1 MMFAF
6 IFQGLHYLCLK
17 CQRVQRFFK
26 AKADVKRHLQEQ
38 HSGIQFQCSICG
50 YLFHR
55 RNISHACN
63 ATEADM
69 EYVDPITGIYGEQ
82 AKQKLRK
89 FINEEQDNYWRYVAT
104 MEEIDLPESP
114 FPGVR
119 SVVVRVDPPRE
130 PRPRKRRDRTPESLG
145 SPESIVLEE
154 PPTKKRQ
161 LDELLK
167 DLACTPSSASLL
179 SSPKSSSAEE
189 DSDIKVDHMKSLNQ
203 DKHNKKIAT
212 KVDDDKP
219 KQLKNVTD
227 QTKKIEKSIENNK
240 KGDTVQKTAKQMT
253 EMEKIMGRDKKQEN
267 KEKEAKV
274 VKENA
279 KRREKEVEEVEKK
292 DKDKRKDNVKQKR
305 YSLSEEGEK
314 RNEKDRE
321 GNGSLS
327 CKTMKEKD
335 KQTETVKNKTNHTE
349 SKSEERKETETEMSK
364 GIEKMK
370 SNDKR
375 IESKVG
381 QECTK
386 ETDSEQITITE
397 ITNKAG
403 EVNEESEDGVTEKM
417 IGKESEVSKKH
428 IKLMKSGDVEEEYE
442 IDTEKRIESD
452 ISEVTLNEK
461 ENEMEKELE
470 VVKEVVNEI
479 KTPELETV
487 ENINKPE
494 ETGSIEIDNEEKKV
508 ENEYGRNNNINK
520 INTEEIMDISD
531 KNETD
536 KQGERN
542 DKMSDKH
549 TDLQDTNIDKNQV
562 KGQYSEHAKA
572 KVDNQSERTKGTN
585 ELKQIEETEKRKLER
600 KENETKSL
608 KDKENEQKGQKDSS
622 KSKLSKVRDRGKMSK
637 LKVKEMKEMN
647 NKQVVVDTKVKQTQS
662 KQTQKKGGENKVNK
676 VKKVLSDKNSNRNDA
691 KSVNE
696 MQPGTGKENKVIK
709 SDAKKKVTIKEY
721 QARKLEQNANKQIL
735 ENIMAEMT
743 NTYDNMKVLSPIQDA
758 QTFSETINAVASIT
772 HDSVEE
778 TYEKAADII
787 SACALDFIDELITQE
802 VVDSAVEQEVNTY
815 LNEKAEKDT
824 EMRMNENETTQKR
837 MADKRQCSETEGNVE
852 GIKRRFYDYIEIDDN
867 ENETEQDKDLK
878 FIAKIQGNKV
888 ILNIGG
894 ARFETSI
901 PTLQKDPESLLAKLF
916 TSDSPIIP
924 QGNSVFIDRDPSHF
938 KVILNYLRCDLD
950 LNPATLPKERKHLLE
965 LKKECEYYRM
975 KRLRKMVKRRLK
987 LTTELYGMD

>member
-82 AKQKLRK
+82 ARQKLKK

-104 MEEIDLPESP
+104 VDELDLPESP

-167 DLACTPSSASLL
+167 DLACTPSSTSLL

-189 DSDIKVDHMKSLNQ
+189 DSDIEVEHMKSLNQ

-212 KVDDDKP
+212 KVDDDKT
-219 KQLKNVTD
+219 KQRKNVTD
-227 QTKKIEKSIENNK
+227 QTKKIDKSTENNK
-240 KGDTVQKTAKQMT
+240 NVDTSQKTAKEMT
-253 EMEKIMGRDKKQEN
+253 VMEKTMGRDKKQEN
-267 KEKEAKV
+267 KEKDAKV
-274 VKENA
+274 VKENV
-279 KRREKEVEEVEKK
+279 KRREKEVEKVERK
-292 DKDKRKDNVKQKR
+292 DKDKRKDNVKQMR

-314 RNEKDRE
+314 RSETGQEGAKETSNKHIVIMENRNMTVEGREEDKNEV
-321 GNGSLS
+321 
-327 CKTMKEKD
+327 
-335 KQTETVKNKTNHTE
+335 TETTIRRERESSKKHTNLIERGDAGEEYEMNNTNENKNKKN
-349 SKSEERKETETEMSK
+349 SGK
-364 GIEKMK
+364 
-370 SNDKR
+370 N
-375 IESKVG
+375 VG
-381 QECTK
+381 QESEK
-386 ETDSEQITITE
+386 EHENKIDMRTDSVII
-397 ITNKAG
+397 
-403 EVNEESEDGVTEKM
+403 EEGVSEKD
-417 IGKESEVSKKH
+417 
-428 IKLMKSGDVEEEYE
+428 
-442 IDTEKRIESD
+442 
-452 ISEVTLNEK
+452 
-461 ENEMEKELE
+461 NEMEKELE
-470 VVKEVVNEI
+470 IIKEGVNEI
-479 KTPELETV
+479 ETQEVEDV
-487 ENINKPE
+487 ENINNAE
-494 ETGSIEIDNEEKKV
+494 ETGNTEIDNAEQKG
-508 ENEYGRNNNINK
+508 ENEYRKNK
-520 INTEEIMDISD
+520 DVNEIDTEEIMDTN
-531 KNETD
+531 KTD

-542 DKMSDKH
+542 DNNKH
-549 TDLQDTNIDKNQV
+549 TDTQNINMDKTKVKEHYREQVKANIDV
-562 KGQYSEHAKA
+562 
-572 KVDNQSERTKGTN
+572 QSERTKGSK
-585 ELKQIEETEKRKLER
+585 ELKQIEEREKQKL
-600 KENETKSL
+600 KCNENETKRL
-608 KDKENEQKGQKDSS
+608 KDRQNEQKGSKDIS
-622 KSKLSKVRDRGKMSK
+622 KSKLSKVRDQSKMSK

-721 QARKLEQNANKQIL
+721 QARKLEQNANEQIL

-778 TYEKAADII
+778 TYEKAADVI

-837 MADKRQCSETEGNVE
+837 MADKRKCCETEGNVE

-901 PTLQKDPESLLAKLF
+901 PTLQKDPESLLAKIF

-950 LNPATLPKERKHLLE
+950 LHPATLPKERKHLLE

-975 KRLRKMVKRRLK
+975 KGLRKMVKRRLK
-987 LTTELYGMD
+987 VTTELYGMD

>member
-1 MMFAF
+1 
-6 IFQGLHYLCLK
+6 
-17 CQRVQRFFK
+17 
-26 AKADVKRHLQEQ
+26 
-38 HSGIQFQCSICG
+38 
-50 YLFHR
+50 
-55 RNISHACN
+55 
-63 ATEADM
+63 M

-82 AKQKLRK
+82 ARQKLKK

-104 MEEIDLPESP
+104 VDELDLPESP
-114 FPGVR
+114 FPTVR
-119 SVVVRVDPPRE
+119 SVVVRADPPRE

-167 DLACTPSSASLL
+167 DLACTPSSTSLL

-189 DSDIKVDHMKSLNQ
+189 DSDIEVEHMKSLNQ

-274 VKENA
+274 VTENA

-292 DKDKRKDNVKQKR
+292 DKDKRKDKVKQKR

-349 SKSEERKETETEMSK
+349 SKSEKRKETETEMSK

-428 IKLMKSGDVEEEYE
+428 IGLMKSGDVEEEYE

-479 KTPELETV
+479 KTAELETV

-494 ETGSIEIDNEEKKV
+494 ETGSIEIDNEEKKG
-508 ENEYGRNNNINK
+508 ENEYGKNNNINK

-536 KQGERN
+536 KQGERH

-549 TDLQDTNIDKNQV
+549 TDSQNTNIDKTQV
-562 KGQYSEHAKA
+562 KGQYREQVKA
-572 KVDNQSERTKGTN
+572 TGDNDNQRERTK
-585 ELKQIEETEKRKLER
+585 ELKQTEETEKRKLKR

-608 KDKENEQKGQKDSS
+608 KDKQNEQKGQKDSS
-622 KSKLSKVRDRGKMSK
+622 KSKLSKVKDQSTMSE
-637 LKVKEMKEMN
+637 LKVKEMN
-647 NKQVVVDTKVKQTQS
+647 NKHVVEDTREKQTIS
-662 KQTQKKGGENKVNK
+662 KQTQKTGGENKVNK

-696 MQPGTGKENKVIK
+696 EIQVKGKENKVPK
-709 SDAKKKVTIKEY
+709 PDDKKKVTVKEY
-721 QARKLEQNANKQIL
+721 QARKLERNRNEQIL
-735 ENIMAEMT
+735 DNIMDGMT
-743 NTYDNMKVLSPIQDA
+743 NTYNNMRVLSPIQDEE
-758 QTFSETINAVASIT
+758 TTSFSETINAVASIT
-772 HDSVEE
+772 HETVDE
-778 TYEKAADII
+778 TYDKAADVV
-787 SACALDFIDELITQE
+787 SECALDFIHEMIIQE
-802 VVDSAVEQEVNTY
+802 VVDSTVEDEINTY
-815 LNEKAEKDT
+815 INKQAQKEIT
-824 EMRMNENETTQKR
+824 EIEMNENETRERRIAEKR
-837 MADKRQCSETEGNVE
+837 KNSETEWNMVGT
-852 GIKRRFYDYIEIDDN
+852 KRRFYDNKDNDDN
-867 ENETEQDKDLK
+867 ENEIEDKDLT
-878 FIAKIQGNKV
+878 FIAKIQGNKA

-901 PTLQKDPESLLAKLF
+901 LTLQKDPKSLLAKLF

-950 LNPATLPKERKHLLE
+950 LNPATLPKERRHLLE
-965 LKKECEYYRM
+965 LKKECDYYRV
-975 KRLRKMVKRRLK
+975 KGLRKMVKRRLK

>member
-161 LDELLK
+161 LDELLQ
-167 DLACTPSSASLL
+167 DLACTPSTMSL
-179 SSPKSSSAEE
+179 SSPGVSLSEE
-189 DSDIKVDHMKSLNQ
+189 DSETDVEIEPSKNP
-203 DKHNKKIAT
+203 DKHNKKDAK
-212 KVDDDKP
+212 KVDDYKP
-219 KQLKNVTD
+219 KQRKNVTD
-227 QTKKIEKSIENNK
+227 QTKKTEKSTENNK
-240 KGDTVQKTAKQMT
+240 NVDTVQKKAKEMT
-253 EMEKIMGRDKKQEN
+253 VMEKTMGTDKKQEN
-267 KEKEAKV
+267 KEKDAKV
-274 VKENA
+274 VKENV
-279 KRREKEVEEVEKK
+279 KRREKEVEKVERK
-292 DKDKRKDNVKQKR
+292 DKDKRKDNVKQMR

-314 RNEKDRE
+314 RSETGQEGAKETNNKHIVIMENRNKTVEGREEDKNEVTETTIRRE
-321 GNGSLS
+321 RESSKKHTNLIERGDAGEEYEMNN
-327 CKTMKEKD
+327 TNENKD
-335 KQTETVKNKTNHTE
+335 KKNSGNNVGQVSEKEHKNEPEMRTESVTIEEKVNQTED
-349 SKSEERKETETEMSK
+349 EM
-364 GIEKMK
+364 E
-370 SNDKR
+370 
-375 IESKVG
+375 
-381 QECTK
+381 
-386 ETDSEQITITE
+386 
-397 ITNKAG
+397 
-403 EVNEESEDGVTEKM
+403 EESEVVEK
-417 IGKESEVSKKH
+417 S
-428 IKLMKSGDVEEEYE
+428 
-442 IDTEKRIESD
+442 
-452 ISEVTLNEK
+452 
-461 ENEMEKELE
+461 
-470 VVKEVVNEI
+470 VNEA
-479 KTPELETV
+479 ETENV
-487 ENINKPE
+487 ENVEDINKPE
-494 ETGSIEIDNEEKKV
+494 ETKSTEKDNAEKKG
-508 ENEYGRNNNINK
+508 ENEYGKNNNINK

-531 KNETD
+531 KIETD

-549 TDLQDTNIDKNQV
+549 TDSQNTNIDKTQV
-562 KGQYSEHAKA
+562 KGQYREHVKA
-572 KVDNQSERTKGTN
+572 KVDNQSERTKGTK
-585 ELKQIEETEKRKLER
+585 ELKQTEETEKQKLKRKG
-600 KENETKSL
+600 NETKSL
-608 KDKENEQKGQKDSS
+608 KDKQNEQKGQKDSS
-622 KSKLSKVRDRGKMSK
+622 KNKLSKVKDQSKMSE
-637 LKVKEMKEMN
+637 LKVKEMN
-647 NKQVVVDTKVKQTQS
+647 NKQVVEDTKVKQTQS

-696 MQPGTGKENKVIK
+696 EIQVKGKENKVPK
-709 SDAKKKVTIKEY
+709 PDDKKKVTVKEY
-721 QARKLEQNANKQIL
+721 QARKLEQNRNEQIL
-735 ENIMAEMT
+735 DNIMDGMT
-743 NTYDNMKVLSPIQDA
+743 NTYNNMRVLSPIQNEE
-758 QTFSETINAVASIT
+758 TTSFSETINAVASIT
-772 HDSVEE
+772 HETIDE
-778 TYEKAADII
+778 TYDKAADVV
-787 SACALDFIDELITQE
+787 SECALDFIHEMIIQE
-802 VVDSAVEQEVNTY
+802 VVDSTVEDEINTY
-815 LNEKAEKDT
+815 INEQAQKEIT
-824 EMRMNENETTQKR
+824 EIEMNENETRERRIAEKR
-837 MADKRQCSETEGNVE
+837 KNSETEWNMVGT
-852 GIKRRFYDYIEIDDN
+852 KRRFYDNKDNDDN
-867 ENETEQDKDLK
+867 ENEIEDKDLT
-878 FIAKIQGNKV
+878 FIAKIQGNKA

-901 PTLQKDPESLLAKLF
+901 LTLQKDPKSLLAKLF

-938 KVILNYLRCDLD
+938 KVILNYLRCNLD
-950 LNPATLPKERKHLLE
+950 LNPATLPKERRHLLE
-965 LKKECEYYRM
+965 LKKECDYYRV
-975 KRLRKMVKRRLK
+975 KGLRKMVKRRLK

>member
-161 LDELLK
+161 LDELLQ
-167 DLACTPSSASLL
+167 DLACTPSTMSL
-179 SSPKSSSAEE
+179 SSPGVSLSEE
-189 DSDIKVDHMKSLNQ
+189 DSETDVEIEPSKNP
-203 DKHNKKIAT
+203 DKHNKKDAK
-212 KVDDDKP
+212 KVDDYKP
-219 KQLKNVTD
+219 KQRKNVTD
-227 QTKKIEKSIENNK
+227 QTKKTEKSTENNK
-240 KGDTVQKTAKQMT
+240 NVDTVQKKAKEMT
-253 EMEKIMGRDKKQEN
+253 VMEKTMGTDKKQEN
-267 KEKEAKV
+267 KEKDAKV
-274 VKENA
+274 VKENV
-279 KRREKEVEEVEKK
+279 KRREKEVEKVERK
-292 DKDKRKDNVKQKR
+292 DKDKRKDNVKQMR

-314 RNEKDRE
+314 RSETGQEGAKETNNKHIVIMENRNKTVEGREEDKNEVTETTIRRE
-321 GNGSLS
+321 RESSKKHTNLIERGDAGEEYEMNN
-327 CKTMKEKD
+327 TNENKD
-335 KQTETVKNKTNHTE
+335 KKNSGNNVGQVSEKEHKNEPEMRTESVTIEEKVNQTED
-349 SKSEERKETETEMSK
+349 EM
-364 GIEKMK
+364 E
-370 SNDKR
+370 
-375 IESKVG
+375 
-381 QECTK
+381 
-386 ETDSEQITITE
+386 
-397 ITNKAG
+397 
-403 EVNEESEDGVTEKM
+403 EESEVVEK
-417 IGKESEVSKKH
+417 S
-428 IKLMKSGDVEEEYE
+428 
-442 IDTEKRIESD
+442 
-452 ISEVTLNEK
+452 
-461 ENEMEKELE
+461 
-470 VVKEVVNEI
+470 VNEA
-479 KTPELETV
+479 ETENV
-487 ENINKPE
+487 ENVEDINKPE
-494 ETGSIEIDNEEKKV
+494 ETKSTEKDNAEKKG
-508 ENEYGRNNNINK
+508 ENEYGKNNNINK

-531 KNETD
+531 KIETD

-549 TDLQDTNIDKNQV
+549 TDSQNTNIDKTQV
-562 KGQYSEHAKA
+562 KGQYREHVKA
-572 KVDNQSERTKGTN
+572 KVDNQSERTKGTK
-585 ELKQIEETEKRKLER
+585 ELKQTEETEKQKLKRKG
-600 KENETKSL
+600 NETKSL
-608 KDKENEQKGQKDSS
+608 KDKQNEQKGQKDSS
-622 KSKLSKVRDRGKMSK
+622 KNKLSKVKDQSK
-637 LKVKEMKEMN
+637 ISELKVKEMN
-647 NKQVVVDTKVKQTQS
+647 NKQVVEDTKVKQTQS

-696 MQPGTGKENKVIK
+696 EIQVKGKENKVPK
-709 SDAKKKVTIKEY
+709 PDDKKKVTVKEY
-721 QARKLEQNANKQIL
+721 QARKLEQNRNEQIL
-735 ENIMAEMT
+735 DNIMDGMT
-743 NTYDNMKVLSPIQDA
+743 NTYNNMRVLSPIQNEE
-758 QTFSETINAVASIT
+758 TTSFSETINAVASIT
-772 HDSVEE
+772 HETIDE
-778 TYEKAADII
+778 TYDKAADVV
-787 SACALDFIDELITQE
+787 SECALDFIHEMIIQE
-802 VVDSAVEQEVNTY
+802 VVDSTVEDEINTY
-815 LNEKAEKDT
+815 INEQAQKEIT
-824 EMRMNENETTQKR
+824 EIEMNENETRERRTAEKR
-837 MADKRQCSETEGNVE
+837 KNSETEWNMVGT
-852 GIKRRFYDYIEIDDN
+852 KRRFYDNKDNDDN
-867 ENETEQDKDLK
+867 ENEIEDKDLT
-878 FIAKIQGNKV
+878 FIAKIQGNKA

-901 PTLQKDPESLLAKLF
+901 LTLQKDPKSLLAKLF

-950 LNPATLPKERKHLLE
+950 LNPATLPKERRHLLE
-965 LKKECEYYRM
+965 LKKECDYYRV
-975 KRLRKMVKRRLK
+975 KGLRKMVKRRLK

>member
-69 EYVDPITGIYGEQ
+69 EYVDPFTGIYGEQ

-161 LDELLK
+161 LDELLQ
-167 DLACTPSSASLL
+167 DLACTPSTMSL
-179 SSPKSSSAEE
+179 SSPGVSLSEE
-189 DSDIKVDHMKSLNQ
+189 DSETDVEIEPSKNP
-203 DKHNKKIAT
+203 DKHNKKDAK
-212 KVDDDKP
+212 KVDDYKP
-219 KQLKNVTD
+219 KQRKNVTD
-227 QTKKIEKSIENNK
+227 QTKKTEKSTENNK
-240 KGDTVQKTAKQMT
+240 NVDTVQKTAKEMT
-253 EMEKIMGRDKKQEN
+253 VMEKTMGTDKKQEN
-267 KEKEAKV
+267 KEKDAKV
-274 VKENA
+274 VKENV
-279 KRREKEVEEVEKK
+279 KRREKEVEKVERK
-292 DKDKRKDNVKQKR
+292 DKDKRKDNVKQMR

-314 RNEKDRE
+314 RSETGQEGAKETNNKHIVIMENRNKTVEGREEDKNEVTETTIRRE
-321 GNGSLS
+321 RESSKKHTNLIERGDAGEEYEMNN
-327 CKTMKEKD
+327 TNENKD
-335 KQTETVKNKTNHTE
+335 KKNSGKNVGQVSEKEHKNEPEMRTESVTIEEKVNQTED
-349 SKSEERKETETEMSK
+349 EM
-364 GIEKMK
+364 E
-370 SNDKR
+370 
-375 IESKVG
+375 
-381 QECTK
+381 
-386 ETDSEQITITE
+386 
-397 ITNKAG
+397 
-403 EVNEESEDGVTEKM
+403 EESEVVEK
-417 IGKESEVSKKH
+417 S
-428 IKLMKSGDVEEEYE
+428 
-442 IDTEKRIESD
+442 
-452 ISEVTLNEK
+452 
-461 ENEMEKELE
+461 
-470 VVKEVVNEI
+470 VNEA
-479 KTPELETV
+479 ETENV
-487 ENINKPE
+487 ENVEDINKPE
-494 ETGSIEIDNEEKKV
+494 ETKSTEKDNAEKKG
-508 ENEYGRNNNINK
+508 ENEYGKNNNINK

-531 KNETD
+531 KIETD

-549 TDLQDTNIDKNQV
+549 TDSQNTNTDKTQV
-562 KGQYSEHAKA
+562 KGQYREHVKA
-572 KVDNQSERTKGTN
+572 KVDNQSERTKGTK
-585 ELKQIEETEKRKLER
+585 ELKQTEETEKQKLKRKG
-600 KENETKSL
+600 NETKSL
-608 KDKENEQKGQKDSS
+608 KDKQNEQKGQKDSS
-622 KSKLSKVRDRGKMSK
+622 KNKLSKVKDQSKMSE
-637 LKVKEMKEMN
+637 LKVKEMN
-647 NKQVVVDTKVKQTQS
+647 NKQVVEDTKVKQTQS

-696 MQPGTGKENKVIK
+696 EIQVKGKENKVPK
-709 SDAKKKVTIKEY
+709 PDDKKKVTVKEY
-721 QARKLEQNANKQIL
+721 QARKLEQNRNEQIL
-735 ENIMAEMT
+735 DNIMDGMT
-743 NTYDNMKVLSPIQDA
+743 NTYNNMRVLSPIQNEE
-758 QTFSETINAVASIT
+758 TTSFSETINAVASIT
-772 HDSVEE
+772 HETIDE
-778 TYEKAADII
+778 TYDKAADVV
-787 SACALDFIDELITQE
+787 SECALDFIHEMIIQE
-802 VVDSAVEQEVNTY
+802 VVDSTVEDEINTY
-815 LNEKAEKDT
+815 INEQAQKEIT
-824 EMRMNENETTQKR
+824 EIEMNENETRERRIAEKR
-837 MADKRQCSETEGNVE
+837 KNSETEWNMVGT
-852 GIKRRFYDYIEIDDN
+852 KRRFYDNKDNDDN
-867 ENETEQDKDLK
+867 ENEIEDKDLT
-878 FIAKIQGNKV
+878 FIAKIQGNKA

-901 PTLQKDPESLLAKLF
+901 LTLQKDPKSLLAKLF

-950 LNPATLPKERKHLLE
+950 LNPATLPKERRHLLE
-965 LKKECEYYRM
+965 LKKECDYYRV
-975 KRLRKMVKRRLK
+975 KGLRKMVKRRLK

>member
-63 ATEADM
+63 ATEFDM

-82 AKQKLRK
+82 ARQKLKK

-104 MEEIDLPESP
+104 VDELDLPESP

-130 PRPRKRRDRTPESLG
+130 PRPRKRRDKTPESLG
-145 SPESIVLEE
+145 STESIVLEE
-154 PPTKKRQ
+154 PPKKKQQ
-161 LDELLK
+161 LEELLQ
-167 DLACTPSSASLL
+167 DLACTPSISL
-179 SSPKSSSAEE
+179 SSISLSEE
-189 DSDIKVDHMKSLNQ
+189 DSETDVEIEPSKNP
-203 DKHNKKIAT
+203 DKHNKKDAK

-219 KQLKNVTD
+219 KQRKNVTD

-240 KGDTVQKTAKQMT
+240 KGDTVQKTAKQRT
-253 EMEKIMGRDKKQEN
+253 EMEKIMGRDKKQES

-279 KRREKEVEEVEKK
+279 KRREKEGEEVEKK

-314 RNEKDRE
+314 RNERDRE

-349 SKSEERKETETEMSK
+349 SKSEKRKETETEMSK

-397 ITNKAG
+397 ITNKVV
-403 EVNEESEDGVTEKM
+403 EQNEESEDGVTEKI
-417 IGKESEVSKKH
+417 IGKGSESSNKH
-428 IKLMKSGDVEEEYE
+428 INLMERGDVEEENE
-442 IDTEKRIESD
+442 INSRKKIKDKKDSDKNNEQKSEKEHENKIDMRTDSVIIE
-452 ISEVTLNEK
+452 EGVNEK
-461 ENEMEKELE
+461 DNEMEKELE
-470 VVKEVVNEI
+470 IIKEGVNEI
-479 KTPELETV
+479 ETQEVEDV
-487 ENINKPE
+487 ENINNAE
-494 ETGSIEIDNEEKKV
+494 ETGNTEIDNAEQKG
-508 ENEYGRNNNINK
+508 ENEYRKNK
-520 INTEEIMDISD
+520 DVNEIDTEEIMDTN
-531 KNETD
+531 KTD

-542 DKMSDKH
+542 DNNKH
-549 TDLQDTNIDKNQV
+549 TDTQNINMDKTKVKEHYREQVKANIDI
-562 KGQYSEHAKA
+562 
-572 KVDNQSERTKGTN
+572 QSERTKGSK
-585 ELKQIEETEKRKLER
+585 ELKQIEEREKQKL
-600 KENETKSL
+600 KCNENETKRL
-608 KDKENEQKGQKDSS
+608 KDRQNEQKGLKDIS
-622 KSKLSKVRDRGKMSK
+622 KSKLSKVRDQSKMSK

-721 QARKLEQNANKQIL
+721 QARKLEQNANEQIL

-772 HDSVEE
+772 RDSVEE
-778 TYEKAADII
+778 TYEKAADVI

-837 MADKRQCSETEGNVE
+837 MADKRKCSETEGNVE
-852 GIKRRFYDYIEIDDN
+852 GIKKEI
-867 ENETEQDKDLK
+867 L
-878 FIAKIQGNKV
+878 
-888 ILNIGG
+888 
-894 ARFETSI
+894 
-901 PTLQKDPESLLAKLF
+901 
-916 TSDSPIIP
+916 
-924 QGNSVFIDRDPSHF
+924 
-938 KVILNYLRCDLD
+938 
-950 LNPATLPKERKHLLE
+950 
-965 LKKECEYYRM
+965 
-975 KRLRKMVKRRLK
+975 
-987 LTTELYGMD
+987 

>member
-167 DLACTPSSASLL
+167 DLACTPSSTSLL

-189 DSDIKVDHMKSLNQ
+189 DSDIEVEHMKSLNQ

-219 KQLKNVTD
+219 KQRKNVTD
-227 QTKKIEKSIENNK
+227 QTKKIDKSTENNK
-240 KGDTVQKTAKQMT
+240 NVDTVQKTAKEMT
-253 EMEKIMGRDKKQEN
+253 VMEKTMGRDKKQEN
-267 KEKEAKV
+267 KEKDAKV
-274 VKENA
+274 VKENV
-279 KRREKEVEEVEKK
+279 KRREKEVEKVERK
-292 DKDKRKDNVKQKR
+292 DKDKRKDNVKQMR

-314 RNEKDRE
+314 RSETGQEGAKETNNKHIVIMENRNMTVEGREEDKNEVTETTIRRE
-321 GNGSLS
+321 RESSKKHTNLIERGDAGEEYEMNN
-327 CKTMKEKD
+327 TNENKD
-335 KQTETVKNKTNHTE
+335 KKNSGKNVGQVSEKEHKNEPEMRTESVTIEEKVNQTED
-349 SKSEERKETETEMSK
+349 EM
-364 GIEKMK
+364 E
-370 SNDKR
+370 
-375 IESKVG
+375 
-381 QECTK
+381 
-386 ETDSEQITITE
+386 
-397 ITNKAG
+397 
-403 EVNEESEDGVTEKM
+403 EESEVVEK
-417 IGKESEVSKKH
+417 S
-428 IKLMKSGDVEEEYE
+428 
-442 IDTEKRIESD
+442 
-452 ISEVTLNEK
+452 
-461 ENEMEKELE
+461 
-470 VVKEVVNEI
+470 VNEA
-479 KTPELETV
+479 ETENV
-487 ENINKPE
+487 ENVEDINKPE
-494 ETGSIEIDNEEKKV
+494 ETKSTEKDNAEKKG
-508 ENEYGRNNNINK
+508 ENEYGKNNNINK
-520 INTEEIMDISD
+520 INTEEIMDTN
-531 KNETD
+531 KTD

-542 DKMSDKH
+542 DNNKH
-549 TDLQDTNIDKNQV
+549 TDTQNINIDKTQV
-562 KGQYSEHAKA
+562 KGQYREHVKA
-572 KVDNQSERTKGTN
+572 RVDNQSERTKGTK
-585 ELKQIEETEKRKLER
+585 ELKQTEETEKQKLKRKG
-600 KENETKSL
+600 NETKSL
-608 KDKENEQKGQKDSS
+608 KDKQNEQKGQKDSS
-622 KSKLSKVRDRGKMSK
+622 KNKLSKVKDQSKMSE
-637 LKVKEMKEMN
+637 LKVKEMN
-647 NKQVVVDTKVKQTQS
+647 NKQVVEDTIEKQTQS
-662 KQTQKKGGENKVNK
+662 KQTQKKGGENKVTK

-696 MQPGTGKENKVIK
+696 EIQVKGKENKVPK
-709 SDAKKKVTIKEY
+709 PDDKKKVTVKEY
-721 QARKLEQNANKQIL
+721 QARKLEQNRNEQIL
-735 ENIMAEMT
+735 DNIMDGMT
-743 NTYDNMKVLSPIQDA
+743 NTYNNMKVLSPIQDA

-778 TYEKAADII
+778 TYEKAADVI

-815 LNEKAEKDT
+815 LNEKAEKD
-824 EMRMNENETTQKR
+824 NENETTQKR
-837 MADKRQCSETEGNVE
+837 MADKRKCSETEGNVE

>member
-1 MMFAF
+1 MFAF

-82 AKQKLRK
+82 ARQKLKK

-104 MEEIDLPESP
+104 VDELDLPESP

-167 DLACTPSSASLL
+167 DLACTPSSTSLL

-189 DSDIKVDHMKSLNQ
+189 DSDIEVEHMKSLNQ

-219 KQLKNVTD
+219 KQRKNVTD
-227 QTKKIEKSIENNK
+227 QTKKIDKSTENNK
-240 KGDTVQKTAKQMT
+240 NVDTVQKTAKEMT
-253 EMEKIMGRDKKQEN
+253 VMEKTMGRDKKQEN
-267 KEKEAKV
+267 KEKDAKV
-274 VKENA
+274 VKENV
-279 KRREKEVEEVEKK
+279 KRREKEVEKVERK
-292 DKDKRKDNVKQKR
+292 DKDKRKDNVKQMR

-314 RNEKDRE
+314 RSETGQEGAKETNNKHIVIMENRNMTVEGREEDKNEVTETTIRRE
-321 GNGSLS
+321 RESSKKHTNLIERGDAGEEYEMNN
-327 CKTMKEKD
+327 TNENKD
-335 KQTETVKNKTNHTE
+335 KKNSGKNVGQVSEKEHKNEPEMRTESVTIEEKVNQTED
-349 SKSEERKETETEMSK
+349 EM
-364 GIEKMK
+364 E
-370 SNDKR
+370 
-375 IESKVG
+375 
-381 QECTK
+381 
-386 ETDSEQITITE
+386 
-397 ITNKAG
+397 
-403 EVNEESEDGVTEKM
+403 EESEVVEK
-417 IGKESEVSKKH
+417 S
-428 IKLMKSGDVEEEYE
+428 
-442 IDTEKRIESD
+442 
-452 ISEVTLNEK
+452 
-461 ENEMEKELE
+461 
-470 VVKEVVNEI
+470 VNEA
-479 KTPELETV
+479 ETENV
-487 ENINKPE
+487 ENVEDINKPE
-494 ETGSIEIDNEEKKV
+494 ETKSTEKDNAEKKG
-508 ENEYGRNNNINK
+508 ENEYGKNNNINK

-531 KNETD
+531 KIETD

-549 TDLQDTNIDKNQV
+549 TDSQNTNIDKTQV
-562 KGQYSEHAKA
+562 KGQYREHVKA
-572 KVDNQSERTKGTN
+572 KVDNQSERTKGSK
-585 ELKQIEETEKRKLER
+585 ELKQIKEREKQKL
-600 KENETKSL
+600 KCNENETKRL
-608 KDKENEQKGQKDSS
+608 KDRQNEQKGSKDIS
-622 KSKLSKVRDRGKMSK
+622 KSKLSKVRDQSKMSK
-637 LKVKEMKEMN
+637 LKLKEMKEMN

-662 KQTQKKGGENKVNK
+662 KQIQKKGGENKVNK

-721 QARKLEQNANKQIL
+721 QARKLEQNANEQIL

-778 TYEKAADII
+778 TYEKAADVI

-824 EMRMNENETTQKR
+824 EIRMNENETTQKR
-837 MADKRQCSETEGNVE
+837 MADKRKCSETEGNVE

-950 LNPATLPKERKHLLE
+950 LHPATLPKERKHLLE

-975 KRLRKMVKRRLK
+975 KGLRKMVKRRLK
-987 LTTELYGMD
+987 VTTELYGMD